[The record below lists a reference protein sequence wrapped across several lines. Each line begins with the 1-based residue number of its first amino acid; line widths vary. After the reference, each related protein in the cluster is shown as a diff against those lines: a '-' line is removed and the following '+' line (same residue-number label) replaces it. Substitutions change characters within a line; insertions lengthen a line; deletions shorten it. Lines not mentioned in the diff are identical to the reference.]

1 MDGLR
6 TFTHVCGV
14 DEGCAEESGW
24 LVSQDGGKQFEVAI
38 FSPTVCVVVGA
49 WTNPKLV
56 RHDSLCIDSKKL
68 LDIWTHKLRLNSKIA
83 TETSSCRLSEHPH
96 PIICQN
102 IGRNASIIRA
112 HGYITNTIYLIYLG
126 STFAMAS
133 QDKKTVKTQTNRL
146 PAPALFVG
154 PPSHNASNTSLLPP
168 GDSRDPTRIPLV
180 RQRSLLSPDSKRPLP
195 PTTGNQYDGD
205 NLSLTTSNP
214 SAPFQRRQRAQ
225 SQAAEA
231 EASSRAEAV
240 WAEMQNTL
248 EEVELSAIKGPGM
261 TVFGSDHSRALDEL
275 RKAQIELAKA
285 WARSEAE
292 EHEEPGDQQKKSQ
305 DIKATDL
312 ASQTLVNASDNTT
325 TTKGDKL
332 FDRIKLEEET
342 EKDIELSRRRR
353 EENDRYFEKVNKG
366 VQEVV
371 VRLEEVAKAMRGVES
386 ESQEIWGHGSDGGAD
401 TESLTTVPSST

>member
-1 MDGLR
+1 M
-6 TFTHVCGV
+6 T
-14 DEGCAEESGW
+14 
-24 LVSQDGGKQFEVAI
+24 
-38 FSPTVCVVVGA
+38 
-49 WTNPKLV
+49 
-56 RHDSLCIDSKKL
+56 SK
-68 LDIWTHKLRLNSKIA
+68 N
-83 TETSSCRLSEHPH
+83 
-96 PIICQN
+96 
-102 IGRNASIIRA
+102 
-112 HGYITNTIYLIYLG
+112 
-126 STFAMAS
+126 
-133 QDKKTVKTQTNRL
+133 KKTTKTQTNRL

-168 GDSRDPTRIPLV
+168 SGDSRDPTRIPLV

-275 RKAQIELAKA
+275 RRAQIELAKA

-292 EHEEPGDQQKKSQ
+292 EHEESSDQQKKSQ

-312 ASQTLVNASDNTT
+312 TSQTLANTRDNASA
-325 TTKGDKL
+325 TKGDKH

-342 EKDIELSRRRR
+342 EKDIELSRKRR

-386 ESQEIWGHGSDGGAD
+386 ESKEIWGHGSDGGAD
-401 TESLTTVPSST
+401 IESLNTVPSNT